1 MADNQCLRPDSRTA
15 AAMSLRTGEQR
26 MPGSQPVATGARP
39 MLQPAKFVGERFQT
53 FVLRT
58 AFIPFV
64 FIVLKWSG
72 LTLINEDF
80 ARSLGP
86 LIDRTWPNFSA
97 QYQAIERSA
106 SAPDVPDYAAFHLV
120 LLAWA
125 LCFFAYALLY
135 YFKHAGEIAGPV
147 KSDVVLMFVCLFCLV
162 SIVVADH
169 PKPNPMLIYD
179 FHVDRFGLYYL
190 RQFALFA
197 TACMSLLMLIVP
209 VVAQL
214 VRAPSRG

>member
-1 MADNQCLRPDSRTA
+1 
-15 AAMSLRTGEQR
+15 MSLRIGEYP
-26 MPGSQPVATGARP
+26 MPPVAPGARP

-58 AFIPFV
+58 ASIPFV

-72 LTLINEDF
+72 LTLIGEDF

-86 LIDRTWPNFSA
+86 LIDRLWPNFSA

-106 SAPDVPDYAAFHLV
+106 PAPDVPNYAAFYLV
-120 LLAWA
+120 LLVWG
-125 LCFFAYALLY
+125 LCFFVYALRH
-135 YFKHAGEIAGPV
+135 YFKHPGEIARPV
-147 KSDVVLMFVCLFCLV
+147 KSDLLVMLMCLLCLV
-162 SIVVADH
+162 SILVTDH

-179 FHVDRFGLYYL
+179 FYVDRFGLYYL

-197 TACMSLLMLIVP
+197 TVCMSLLMLIVP
-209 VVAQL
+209 AVAQAM
-214 VRAPSRG
+214 RAPSRR